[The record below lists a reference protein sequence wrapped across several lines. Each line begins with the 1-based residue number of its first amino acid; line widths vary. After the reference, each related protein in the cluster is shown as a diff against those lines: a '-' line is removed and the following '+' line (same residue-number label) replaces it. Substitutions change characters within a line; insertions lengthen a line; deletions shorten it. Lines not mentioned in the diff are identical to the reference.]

1 VGRIKNQY
9 MIQEPQKVQHQEHQI
24 EKDILI
30 TLIKYLEKTRTKRKM
45 KKKTAIVS
53 GYFDPLHIGH
63 LEYFK
68 MAKDLADELI
78 VIVNNREQCLLK
90 KGDEFMIEKDRL
102 EIVYHLDMVDEA
114 ILAIDKDKSVTETIK
129 MISRFKPHNDLV
141 FCNGGDRDASNS
153 PEVKVCGQLGID
165 FQQGLGKKI
174 RSSSEFSGL
183 VEYDEPNAYYR
194 K

>member
-1 VGRIKNQY
+1 
-9 MIQEPQKVQHQEHQI
+9 M
-24 EKDILI
+24 
-30 TLIKYLEKTRTKRKM
+30 KR
-45 KKKTAIVS
+45 KKTAIVS

-63 LEYFK
+63 LEYFQL
-68 MAKDLADELI
+68 AKELADELV

-90 KGDEFMIEKDRL
+90 KGDEFMIEHDRL

-114 ILAIDKDKSVTETIK
+114 ILSIDEDKSVCETIK
-129 MISRFKPHNDLV
+129 MIHRFKPMDKLI

-153 PEVKVCGQLGID
+153 PEVKVCGELGID

-183 VEYDEPNAYYR
+183 IEYDEPNAFR
-194 K
+194 RD

>member
-1 VGRIKNQY
+1 
-9 MIQEPQKVQHQEHQI
+9 MIPELQKVVHQEHQTKRSMMRI
-24 EKDILI
+24 GKRYSER
-30 TLIKYLEKTRTKRKM
+30 RTRKM
-45 KKKTAIVS
+45 KRTKTAIVS
-53 GYFDPLHIGH
+53 GYFDPLHVGH

-68 MAKDLADELI
+68 LAKDLADELI

-153 PEVKVCGQLGID
+153 PEVKVCGELGID

>member
-1 VGRIKNQY
+1 
-9 MIQEPQKVQHQEHQI
+9 MM
-24 EKDILI
+24 
-30 TLIKYLEKTRTKRKM
+30 KR
-45 KKKTAIVS
+45 KKTAIVS

-68 MAKDLADELI
+68 LAKDLADELV

-90 KGDEFMIEKDRL
+90 KSDEFMDEHDRL

-114 ILAIDKDKSVTETIK
+114 IISIDEDKSVCETIK
-129 MISRFKPHNDLV
+129 MIHRFKPMDKLI

-153 PEVKVCGQLGID
+153 PEVKVCSELGID

-174 RSSSEFSGL
+174 RSSSDMTGL
-183 VEYDEPNAYYR
+183 VEYDEPNAFR
-194 K
+194 RD

>member
-1 VGRIKNQY
+1 MER
-9 MIQEPQKVQHQEHQI
+9 
-24 EKDILI
+24 
-30 TLIKYLEKTRTKRKM
+30 RTRKM

-53 GYFDPLHIGH
+53 GYFDPLHVGH

-78 VIVNNREQCLLK
+78 VIVNNREQCMKK

-102 EIVYHLDMVDEA
+102 EIVFHLDMVDEA
-114 ILAIDKDKSVTETIK
+114 ILAVDKDKTVCKSLEMVAQ
-129 MISRFKPHNDLV
+129 FKPHNDLV

-153 PEVKVCGQLGID
+153 PEVKVCSELGID

-174 RSSSEFSGL
+174 RSSSEFTGL
-183 VEYDEPNAYYR
+183 IEYDTPAKDR
-194 K
+194 